1 MATQGQAPGR
11 DERSLGDLLKE
22 LTGEIRDLFR
32 KEVELARTETAEKAS
47 RFGSNAAAVAIAG
60 AVVLLGGLVLMEA
73 VVRGLTAL
81 FAQFMPLE
89 LAVWIAPLLVGG
101 ILAVVGYGQMTK
113 ALSRFKTESYT
124 PEKTKETLQ
133 ENAQWLKAKVK

>member
-11 DERSLGDLLKE
+11 DERTLGDLLKE

-47 RFGSNAAAVAIAG
+47 RFGTNAAAVGIAA
-60 AVVLLGGLVLMEA
+60 AVVLVGGFVLMEA
-73 VVRGLTAL
+73 IVRGLTAL
-81 FAQFMPLE
+81 FSQFMPLE

-101 ILAVVGYGQMTK
+101 ALAIAGYAQLKK
-113 ALSRFKTESYT
+113 ALGRLKAENYT
-124 PEKTKETLQ
+124 PAKTKETLQ
-133 ENAQWLKAKVK
+133 ENAQWLKTRMK

>member
-1 MATQGQAPGR
+1 MEGQAQGR

-47 RFGSNAAAVAIAG
+47 RVTSRAAAVAVGG
-60 AVVLLGGLVLMEA
+60 AVALVGGLVLMEA

-81 FAQFMPLE
+81 LAQWMPLDV
-89 LAVWIAPLLVGG
+89 AVWLAPLIVGG
-101 ILAVVGYGQMTK
+101 VLAAVGYGLFSK
-113 ALSRFKTESYT
+113 AMARLRSESLT
-124 PEKTKETLQ
+124 PEKTKESLQ
-133 ENAQWLKAKVK
+133 ENAQWLKAKIK

>member
-47 RFGSNAAAVAIAG
+47 RFGSNAAAVALGG

-81 FAQFMPLE
+81 FSQFMPLE

-101 ILAVVGYGQMTK
+101 ILAVVGYGQMKK
-113 ALSRFKTESYT
+113 ALSRLKTESLT

-133 ENAQWLKAKVK
+133 ENAQWLKAKMK